1 MQIAICDDDMFFRTE
16 LRKCLVDYKKDRR
29 VQMDISEFR
38 DGNALLAADA
48 VFDIV
53 FLDYQMPNLNGMDT
67 ARKLRARNSICN
79 IVFVTNFPDFVFE
92 SFEVNPYRFYKKP
105 ISPNEIESMFDF
117 YIRQQKALSPIII
130 NDFDGQKVIASKNII
145 YLEGDGKYCLIRT
158 VSETV
163 HSSKTLSG
171 VMQMLPQYCFYRIH
185 KSYVVNLYY
194 IDRIDNNLVYF
205 INGEKAVIGRNNIGD
220 FNRAYRNF
228 VKNYYLRA

>member
-1 MQIAICDDDMFFRTE
+1 
-16 LRKCLVDYKKDRR
+16 
-29 VQMDISEFR
+29 MDIYEFR
-38 DGNALLAADA
+38 DGNALLTSDA

-67 ARKLRARNSICN
+67 ARQLRARNSICN

-163 HSSKTLSG
+163 HSSKPLSG

>member
-29 VQMDISEFR
+29 VQMDIYEFR
-38 DGNALLAADA
+38 DGDALLTADA

-67 ARKLRARNSICN
+67 ARQLRARNSICN

-163 HSSKTLSG
+163 HSSKTL
-171 VMQMLPQYCFYRIH
+171 
-185 KSYVVNLYY
+185 
-194 IDRIDNNLVYF
+194 
-205 INGEKAVIGRNNIGD
+205 
-220 FNRAYRNF
+220 
-228 VKNYYLRA
+228 

>member
-29 VQMDISEFR
+29 VQMDIYEFR
-38 DGNALLAADA
+38 DGNALLTSDA

-67 ARKLRARNSICN
+67 ARQLRARNSICN

-105 ISPNEIESMFDF
+105 ISSNEIESMFDF

>member
-1 MQIAICDDDMFFRTE
+1 
-16 LRKCLVDYKKDRR
+16 
-29 VQMDISEFR
+29 MDIYEFR
-38 DGNALLAADA
+38 DGNALLTSDA

-67 ARKLRARNSICN
+67 ARQLRARNSICN

>member
-29 VQMDISEFR
+29 VQMDIYEFR
-38 DGNALLAADA
+38 DGNALLTSDA

-67 ARKLRARNSICN
+67 ARQLRARNSICN